1 MRIIRES
8 YSPEVLEDLVSSYRD
23 FYTPEEHRSIWKE
36 IIHDYHDEE
45 LANDVLAALEDE
57 YDQYGPGYMR
67 EGVDKKY
74 YVKINGQYLKGKN
87 KFSKKPVYFETD
99 EEPTQIINQMKKD
112 GTLSKNAKPKV
123 KSIKEQFGDDPEDD
137 FDYDGEMEDG
147 FDPNVNGI
155 EDEQEWMWDEEYEN
169 DIADSGIPVYKR
181 GLRGDSN
188 SLSDEYLDMLATDD
202 DEEVVRTPFRKR
214 FVSRKV
220 KEDILSKSN
229 RDYIHNVSQMATV
242 EYMRVSKEFLDAIEA
257 PEELKEKFESFK
269 TKYGKYPEFAY
280 NSKFRSTKEKTS
292 ISFQK
297 TINGKHVAT
306 FFTEDDIETLVNCW
320 IDTYN
325 SIAEYENS
333 RSNVEKVVE
342 NVCDFVKDNK
352 LAIGCA
358 VFGVAALAGV
368 IPAIVNKYKSEA
380 DIREAV
386 SYFMNSVDWDE
397 NDRDKTIATTHTSVD
412 SKGNLHTTT
421 RARTLSGN
429 KNTSK
434 AIFTAVAKYAKKN
447 GITVRDAFHELD
459 GAKTRTLFGNITDED
474 FYKFDIIKDNNGVLT
489 INVWNNA
496 GRKPKTFEID
506 TNSYQRIGDVQYSW
520 NESRKRSG
528 RVKESKKIKEFRPS
542 KFRYDLDKQVSNK
555 ERWNL
560 KMDIESLKKKLTDL
574 QNTTSELPDEYVSDL
589 CDTDSYPFD
598 DDIDNETSLGDWCN
612 EVDDFLTNA
621 LQLEDKGQ
629 WI

>member
-1 MRIIRES
+1 MRIIKES

-23 FYTPEEHRSIWKE
+23 FYSPEEHRSIWKE
-36 IIHDYHDEE
+36 IIHQYHDEE

-57 YDQYGPGYMR
+57 YDQFGPGYMR

-123 KSIKEQFGDDPEDD
+123 KSIKEHLGDDLEDD

-147 FDPNVNGI
+147 FNPNVNGM
-155 EDEQEWMWDEEYEN
+155 EDEQEWMWNEDYED
-169 DIADSGIPVYKR
+169 DIADTGIPVYKR
-181 GLRGDSN
+181 GLKGDSDY
-188 SLSDEYLDMLATDD
+188 LSDEYLDMIATDD
-202 DEEVVRTPFRKR
+202 DEEVVRTPFRKS

-229 RDYIHNVSQMATV
+229 RDYIHSVSQMASV
-242 EYMRVSKEFLDAIEA
+242 EYMRISKDFLDAIEA

-269 TKYGKYPEFAY
+269 SKYGKYPQFAY
-280 NSKFRSTKEKTS
+280 NSKFRSTKAKTS
-292 ISFQK
+292 VSFQK
-297 TINGKHVAT
+297 TINGNHVGT
-306 FFTEDDIETLVNCW
+306 FFTEEDIETLVNCW
-320 IDTYN
+320 VDTYN
-325 SIAEYENS
+325 SITEYENS
-333 RSNVEKVVE
+333 RGSVEKVVE

-352 LAIGCA
+352 LAVGCA
-358 VFGVAALAGV
+358 IFGVAALAGI

-386 SYFMNSVDWDE
+386 NYFMNSVDWDE
-397 NDRDKTIATTHTSVD
+397 NDRDKTIVTTHTSFD
-412 SKGNLHTTT
+412 SDGNVKMTS
-421 RARTLSGN
+421 RPRTLSGN
-429 KNTSK
+429 RNTSK
-434 AIFTAVAKYAKKN
+434 AIFTAVARYAKKN
-447 GITVRDAFHELD
+447 GITVRDAFHKLD
-459 GAKTRTLFGNITDED
+459 GQKAKGLFGETGED
-474 FYKFDIIKDNNGVLT
+474 FYSFDIVKDNNGVLT
-489 INVWNNA
+489 INVWNDA

-520 NESRKRSG
+520 NESKKRTG
-528 RVKESKKIKEFRPS
+528 RINEFRPA
-542 KFRYDLDKQVSNK
+542 KFRAELDKQVSNK

-574 QNTTSELPDEYVSDL
+574 QNTTSNLPDEYVSDL
-589 CDTDSYPFD
+589 CDTDNYPFD

-612 EVDDFLTNA
+612 EVDDFLTNS
-621 LQLEDKGQ
+621 LQLEEKGQ